1 MAGRGKA
8 LAKRHRRK
16 HKSSAVFVL
25 LPAHTKPNTIR
36 IYQWA
41 RVKKLS
47 TGKAIAANSND
58 ARIYNLV
65 ILRALTILQLFMVNT

>member
-1 MAGRGKA
+1 M
-8 LAKRHRRK
+8 
-16 HKSSAVFVL
+16 
-25 LPAHTKPNTIR
+25 KPNMIR

-58 ARIYNLV
+58 ARVYNLV
-65 ILRALTILQLFMVNT
+65 TLRALTIFQLFMVIPRYMF